1 MKDPV
6 ARADPRVIMRQT
18 GGAAPGAGQH
28 RRRQSRQRRATDGA
42 GEDDLDGRA
51 AADTRT
57 APGADERACTDRG
70 LLMTGLV
77 FRGATLID
85 GTGSDERLAD
95 VFVAMGVI
103 TAIEEPGRMRGAAG
117 RTIDADGLV
126 LAPGFIDA
134 HTHGDAAPFLPEIDD
149 SKISQGV
156 TTEVV
161 GNCGFS
167 LAPCPPSR
175 RADIAELCGR
185 LFPRLPFDWSSTA
198 DLHAQLD
205 AAGSVTN
212 TVALAGHS
220 TLRAAAMGLDDRRAE
235 PAEVDSMRADL
246 RAALAA
252 GARGLSSGLIYPPG
266 MYSDADE
273 LVELASLLGEEDVY
287 TTHIRNEGR
296 QLHESVREAITVA
309 RRAGCRLQVS
319 HLKAAG
325 QASWGGVPA
334 ALRLMDVAR
343 RSGMTVHHDVYPYDA
358 NSTMLASCLPPWF
371 HDGGYAATMA
381 RLHDPL
387 ALARAERELERSDG
401 TWQNWVAES
410 GWTNVLVAST
420 AAHRHEGLTLDRI
433 AKSSGRSPFEALVE
447 ILVANDLQATM
458 SVFAMSADDIEA
470 ALTHPFA
477 IVGSD
482 GLPPGTGGKPHPRS
496 YGTFTRVLGHYVRA
510 TGCLSWP
517 EAVAKMTSRTAAAFA
532 LHDRGVIRVGAAAD
546 VILFDPESIADT
558 ATFLDPTSR
567 SVGIELVAV
576 NGEVSYEQGQTAGV
590 RAGRRL

>member
-42 GEDDLDGRA
+42 GEDDLNGRA
-51 AADTRT
+51 AADRRT
-57 APGADERACTDRG
+57 APEADGRACTDRG

-95 VFVAMGVI
+95 VFVTMGVI
-103 TAIEEPGRMRGAAG
+103 TAIEEPGRMRGAVG

-296 QLHESVREAITVA
+296 QLHESVREAIMVA

-410 GWTNVLVAST
+410 GWTNVLIAST

-433 AKSSGRSPFEALVE
+433 AKSSGPPPVRGTGRDPRRQRPAGDDVRLRYVRRRHRGGADPPVRDRRVRRPPARHRRQAAPALVRH
-447 ILVANDLQATM
+447 LYPGPRALRPGDQVPVVAPGRREDD
-458 SVFAMSADDIEA
+458 VAD
-470 ALTHPFA
+470 
-477 IVGSD
+477 
-482 GLPPGTGGKPHPRS
+482 R
-496 YGTFTRVLGHYVRA
+496 
-510 TGCLSWP
+510 
-517 EAVAKMTSRTAAAFA
+517 
-532 LHDRGVIRVGAAAD
+532 RGVRPPRPRRHQGG
-546 VILFDPESIADT
+546 
-558 ATFLDPTSR
+558 SR
-567 SVGIELVAV
+567 
-576 NGEVSYEQGQTAGV
+576 
-590 RAGRRL
+590 GRRHPVRPRVDRRYGHVP